1 VAELGEELMINPSL
15 RPYPIVRRHTVAPI
29 LFWAVQIIFVVLP
42 LIVFRITGDMTVLGA
57 ALLGWIGATLAVG
70 VGALIHGRLRMDL
83 PAVFRVQVADGSEP
97 GIAPD
102 GYQDFCG
109 DFAFKMLEDGRVQVL
124 TERGAKIFR
133 DWPSF
138 LQVAKNY

>member
-1 VAELGEELMINPSL
+1 
-15 RPYPIVRRHTVAPI
+15 VAPT
-29 LFWAVQIIFVVLP
+29 LFWAVQIIFIVFAVLP
-42 LIVFRITGDMTVLGA
+42 SFLLLQTRDITIF

-70 VGALIHGRLRMDL
+70 VGASIHERLRIDL

-109 DFAFKMLEDGRVQVL
+109 EFAFKMLEDGRVQVL
-124 TERGAKIFR
+124 TDRGPKIFR

-138 LQVAKNY
+138 LQVAQNY